1 MPKRLRLGVRWRAG
15 IRTTFES
22 PIGYRAGARGS
33 SGAGAGDETRTR
45 DINLREMIELR
56 FPDFVFEANSTAEME
71 NHTAGSKNV
80 PNRSSISRRTFS
92 LHPGEV
98 LHCRAIG

>member
-1 MPKRLRLGVRWRAG
+1 
-15 IRTTFES
+15 
-22 PIGYRAGARGS
+22 
-33 SGAGAGDETRTR
+33 
-45 DINLREMIELR
+45 
-56 FPDFVFEANSTAEME
+56 ME